1 MKKRIFIPAVIAL
14 LSGNPGC
21 DRQEKQVNKRDNPE
35 NPTIAALEGRPASR
49 VIRATGEVV
58 PFMMWDVKPE
68 IEGRIK
74 KRHAKPGERVSAGD
88 LLVEIEPPPGEE
100 AEPSK
105 TKVVAPSDSTVMT
118 VPVVEGQ
125 PVVPAGIDNNGTTLM
140 TVADLSKL
148 VVYFHV
154 SEADAA
160 KLAVKQ
166 VVKVTAP
173 SLNGDQVDSTIE
185 HIGSKMMIKNSVRG
199 FNVRAL
205 IKTDAAKLSPGT
217 EVEVVIP

>member
-1 MKKRIFIPAVIAL
+1 M
-14 LSGNPGC
+14 
-21 DRQEKQVNKRDNPE
+21 
-35 NPTIAALEGRPASR
+35 
-49 VIRATGEVV
+49 
-58 PFMMWDVKPE
+58 
-68 IEGRIK
+68 
-74 KRHAKPGERVSAGD
+74 
-88 LLVEIEPPPGEE
+88 
-100 AEPSK
+100 

-217 EVEVVIP
+217 EVEVVIPYPSRVKLESLSSLY